1 MDIGFS
7 MLKTPKQSLMD
18 AWVQRVKPI
27 KALNLKRIVKSLL
40 LFFFLHAPIS
50 FFITLILC
58 PSISKDESLCL

>member
-1 MDIGFS
+1 MDIGF
-7 MLKTPKQSLMD
+7 LVIKTPKQSFMD

-27 KALNLKRIVKSLL
+27 KVLNIRRIVKSFL